1 MDEYSDYNQEDAV
14 IKESSKKRKKTPAEW
29 KRNKTKIARLRG
41 EEFTNYKGQQVPSK
55 TTGESCR

>member
-1 MDEYSDYNQEDAV
+1 MDEDSDYNQEDAV
-14 IKESSKKRKKTPAEW
+14 IKKSSKKTPTEW